1 MDIAIDNYIRGKTSL
16 EQSSKI
22 AGVTIWNLLEEL
34 RKRKAALK
42 YSIVDAD
49 EEIQRIINKKRSK

>member
-1 MDIAIDNYIRGKTSL
+1 M